1 MVCFP
6 FTNWIT
12 VSLKCIIN
20 YFNQSKQKVR
30 SKSELAW
37 LCTKK
42 DTLDTCLSY
51 QVITEERRLQ
61 ARARLPRLGF
71 TLQLTSGQSV
81 PPVRSKQDDPP
92 APPPALQ
99 FGHQVTLA
107 QQILQIWHLTKN
119 SSQNPDE
126 SSGLV
131 QKLIS
136 QRNTLIQPGIPI
148 KYTERN
154 NIESTYFS
162 GLSFVNSTNYFLNDK
177 MTVRDLQNTTNK
189 YKVGCVI
196 NLENWTKWLL
206 GDPIYYFKYGSFL
219 PS

>member
-1 MVCFP
+1 M
-6 FTNWIT
+6 
-12 VSLKCIIN
+12 
-20 YFNQSKQKVR
+20 
-30 SKSELAW
+30 
-37 LCTKK
+37 
-42 DTLDTCLSY
+42 
-51 QVITEERRLQ
+51 
-61 ARARLPRLGF
+61 
-71 TLQLTSGQSV
+71 
-81 PPVRSKQDDPP
+81 
-92 APPPALQ
+92 
-99 FGHQVTLA
+99 
-107 QQILQIWHLTKN
+107 
-119 SSQNPDE
+119 
-126 SSGLV
+126 V